1 MEFGTSGS
9 GVMREAKEYTVT
21 VEGEERVAYQ
31 YSFVGPLSLSK
42 GCDFAIPLRRTN
54 LDETQDE
61 SPFFDYAYRGLINVN
76 VSEIII
82 PSCRREPPGGDRR
95 HLLHELDSCAVRT
108 ESAQRVP
115 SQVLLQSTRRGRQ

>member
-61 SPFFDYAYRGLINVN
+61 SPFFDYAYRGLIWKCFRNNYSVLQ
-76 VSEIII
+76 E
-82 PSCRREPPGGDRR
+82 
-95 HLLHELDSCAVRT
+95 RT
-108 ESAQRVP
+108 P
-115 SQVLLQSTRRGRQ
+115 WW